1 LTHVNEH
8 IQRRNYKNRAANT
21 TALKKGHIVLNKY
34 PLWKTLM
41 VAMVVAF
48 GALYATPNLFGESP
62 AVQVS
67 GLRGVE
73 ADAATLDSIKA
84 HLEESNLSFDSIVL
98 EKGQVLTRFKN
109 TEDQLKARDVLDDNL
124 GKQFSVAL
132 NLTPNT
138 PEWLAAI
145 GGTPM
150 KLGLDLSGGVSFLME
165 VNMKEAINKAKTG
178 MVSDFRGDLRNEKI
192 RYRSVKEAGNGIVV
206 IFRKVED
213 LDAAQSLLKKRY
225 RDLLL
230 KTDDD
235 TLTLTAKM
243 TEAKLKEIREYAIQQ
258 NITIIRNRVNELGV
272 AEPLVQRQGKKHIVI
287 ELPGVQDTAK
297 AKEILNA
304 TATIEFRLVDT
315 EGDLSNALNG
325 RVPAN
330 AILLRDKDGRPSLLK
345 KRVMLTGD
353 HITDAK
359 SGFDEYSR
367 PQVNISLDSAGGSK
381 MSNGTKSNIGKPMA
395 TVFIEYKP
403 TDKRD
408 AEGNMI
414 FEKVQE
420 IISVATIQSRLGKS
434 FRITGAGSAAEA
446 HNLALLLRAGALIAP
461 IAIVEERTVGP
472 TLGAENVQL
481 GFQAILLGFGLVFI
495 FMMVY
500 YRAFGVVANLALGAN
515 LVLIVGIMSMIPGAT
530 LTLPGMAGIVLTVG
544 MAVDANVLI
553 FERIREEIRE
563 GKTIQQAIH
572 QGYDAAFST
581 IIDANITTLIAAL
594 ILFAIGTG
602 PVKGFAITL
611 SIGIITSMFTS
622 VVGTRAVV
630 NAIWG
635 GKRLDKLPI

>member
-1 LTHVNEH
+1 
-8 IQRRNYKNRAANT
+8 
-21 TALKKGHIVLNKY
+21 VLNKY

-41 VAMVVAF
+41 VAFIVAL
-48 GALYATPNLFGESP
+48 GALYATPNLFPDDP

-73 ADAATLDSIKA
+73 ANTATLDSIKEQ
-84 HLEESNLSFDSIVL
+84 LSNSDIDYKSIVL
-98 EKGQVLTRFKN
+98 EDGQVLTRFKN
-109 TEDQLKARDVLDDNL
+109 TEAQLKARDILDDSL
-124 GKQFSVAL
+124 GGKYSVAL
-132 NLTPNT
+132 NLTPAT
-138 PEWLAAI
+138 PSWLSGI
-145 GGTPM
+145 GGVPM

-165 VNMKEAINKAKTG
+165 VNMNEAINKAKDS
-178 MVSDFRGDLRNEKI
+178 MVGDFRGDLLNEKI
-192 RYRSVKEAGNGIVV
+192 RYRSVKEDGDVV
-206 IFRKVED
+206 AVKFRKVED
-213 LDAAQSLLKKRY
+213 LEQGYALLKKSY
-225 RDLLL
+225 RDLLFN
-230 KTDDD
+230 TDDD
-235 TLTLTAKM
+235 TLTLTAQM
-243 TEAKLKEIREYAIQQ
+243 TDLKLKEIREYALQQ

-315 EGDLSNALNG
+315 EGDLSAALNG
-325 RVPAN
+325 RIPPSS
-330 AILLRDKDGRPSLLK
+330 ILLTDKDGTPTLLK
-345 KRVMLTGD
+345 KRIMLTGD

-395 TVFIEYKP
+395 TIFIEYKP

-408 AEGNMI
+408 PEGNII

-420 IISVATIQSRLGKS
+420 VISVATIQARLGKS
-434 FRITGAGSAAEA
+434 FRITGSGSPAEA

-461 IAIVEERTVGP
+461 ITIVEERTVGP
-472 TLGAENVQL
+472 TLGAENVEL
-481 GFQAILLGFGLVFI
+481 GFQAILMGFGLVFI
-495 FMMVY
+495 FMAIY
-500 YRAFGVVANLALGAN
+500 YRAFGLVANAALLAN
-515 LVLIVGIMSMIPGAT
+515 LVLIVGVMSMIPGAT

-572 QGYDAAFST
+572 QGYEAAFST

-611 SIGIITSMFTS
+611 SIGILTSMFTS
-622 VVGTRAVV
+622 VVASRTIV

-635 GKRLDKLPI
+635 GKSLKKLSI

>member
-1 LTHVNEH
+1 M
-8 IQRRNYKNRAANT
+8 
-21 TALKKGHIVLNKY
+21 LNKY

-41 VAMVVAF
+41 VALIVAL
-48 GALYATPNLFGESP
+48 GALYATPNLYGEDP

-73 ADAATLDSIKA
+73 ANVTTLDEIKG
-84 HLEESNLSFDSIVL
+84 HLSDSKIDYASIVL
-98 EKGQVLTRFKN
+98 EQGQVLARFKN

-124 GKQFSVAL
+124 GKKYSVAL
-132 NLTPNT
+132 NLTPAT
-138 PEWLAAI
+138 PDWLASI
-145 GGTPM
+145 GGSPM

-165 VNMKEAINKAKTG
+165 VNMKEAINKAKEG
-178 MVSDFRGDLRNEKI
+178 MVGDFRGDLLNEKI
-192 RYRSVKEAGNGIVV
+192 RYRSVKEDGDAIVV
-206 IFRKVED
+206 KFRKIED
-213 LDAAQSLLKKRY
+213 LEQGQSLIKKRY

-230 KTDDD
+230 NTDED
-235 TLTLTAKM
+235 TLTLSAQM
-243 TEAKLKEIREYAIQQ
+243 TEAKLKEIREYALQQ

-272 AEPLVQRQGKKHIVI
+272 AEPLVQRQGQKHIVI

-315 EGDLSNALNG
+315 EGDLSAAING
-325 RVPAN
+325 RIPPSS
-330 AILLRDKDGRPSLLK
+330 ILLTDKDGKPTLLK
-345 KRVMLTGD
+345 KRIMLTGD

-403 TDKRD
+403 TDRRD
-408 AEGNMI
+408 PEGNII

-420 IISVATIQSRLGKS
+420 VISVATIQARLGKS
-434 FRITGAGSAAEA
+434 FRITGAGSQAEA

-461 IAIVEERTVGP
+461 ITIVEERTVGP

-481 GFQAILLGFGLVFI
+481 GFQAIMMGFGLVFI
-495 FMMVY
+495 FMIIY
-500 YRAFGVVANLALGAN
+500 YRAFGIVANVALGAN
-515 LVLIVGIMSMIPGAT
+515 LVLIVGVMSMIPGAT

-553 FERIREEIRE
+553 FERIREEMRE
-563 GKTIQQAIH
+563 GKSIQQSIH
-572 QGYDAAFST
+572 QGYEAAFST

-594 ILFAIGTG
+594 ILFAVGTG
-602 PVKGFAITL
+602 PVKGFAVTL

-622 VVGTRAVV
+622 VVGSRTIV

-635 GKRLDKLPI
+635 GKRLEKLSI

>member
-1 LTHVNEH
+1 
-8 IQRRNYKNRAANT
+8 
-21 TALKKGHIVLNKY
+21 VLNKY

-41 VAMVVAF
+41 VAFIVAF
-48 GALYATPNLFGESP
+48 GALYATPNLYGEDP

-73 ADAATLDSIKA
+73 ANLATLDTIKEY
-84 HLEESNLSFDSIVL
+84 LSKSNIAFSSVVL

-124 GKQFSVAL
+124 GKQYSVAL
-132 NLTPNT
+132 NLTPAT
-138 PEWLAAI
+138 PDWLSSI

-165 VNMKEAINKAKTG
+165 VNMKEAINKAKIG
-178 MVSDFRGDLRNEKI
+178 MVGDFRGDLRNEKI
-192 RYRSVKEAGNGIVV
+192 RYRSVKEKGNAIVV
-206 IFRKVED
+206 KFRKVED
-213 LDAAQSLLKKRY
+213 LEKGQSLLKKNY

-230 KTDDD
+230 NSDEN

-243 TEAKLKEIREYAIQQ
+243 TELKLKEIREYALQQ

-315 EGDLSNALNG
+315 QGDIGAAMNG
-325 RVPAN
+325 RIPASS
-330 AILLRDKDGRPSLLK
+330 ILLKEKDGTPVLLK
-345 KRVMLTGD
+345 KRIMLTGD

-408 AEGNMI
+408 PEGNII

-420 IISVATIQSRLGKS
+420 VISVATIQARLGKS
-434 FRITGAGSAAEA
+434 FRITGAGSQAEA

-481 GFQAILLGFGLVFI
+481 GFQAIMIGFGLVFI
-495 FMMVY
+495 FMIIY

-515 LVLIVGIMSMIPGAT
+515 LVLIIGVMSLIPGAT

-572 QGYDAAFST
+572 QGYEAAFST

-594 ILFAIGTG
+594 ILFAVGTG
-602 PVKGFAITL
+602 PVKGFAVTM
-611 SIGIITSMFTS
+611 SIGILTSMFTS
-622 VVGTRAVV
+622 VVGSRAIV
-630 NAIWG
+630 NAVWG
-635 GKRLDKLPI
+635 GKSLKKLSI

>member
-1 LTHVNEH
+1 
-8 IQRRNYKNRAANT
+8 
-21 TALKKGHIVLNKY
+21 VLNKY

-41 VAMVVAF
+41 VAFIVAI
-48 GALYATPNLFGESP
+48 GALYATPNLYGEDP

-73 ADAATLDSIKA
+73 ANLATLDAIKT
-84 HLEESNLSFDSIVL
+84 NLTDNNIVFTGVVL
-98 EKGQVLTRFKN
+98 EDGQVLARFKN
-109 TEDQLKARDVLDDNL
+109 TEDQLKARDVLDDQL
-124 GKQFSVAL
+124 GKEYSVAL
-132 NLTPNT
+132 NLTPAT
-138 PEWLAAI
+138 PDWLAAI

-165 VNMKEAINKAKTG
+165 VNMKEAINKAKVG
-178 MVSDFRGDLRNEKI
+178 MVGDFRGDLRNEKI
-192 RYRSVKEAGNGIVV
+192 RYRSVKEDGDAIV
-206 IFRKVED
+206 IKFRKVED
-213 LDAAQSLLKKRY
+213 LEKGESLLKKRY

-230 KTDDD
+230 TSDED
-235 TLTLTAKM
+235 TLTLSAQMTAQ
-243 TEAKLKEIREYAIQQ
+243 KLKETREYALQQ

-315 EGDLSNALNG
+315 EGDLNAALNG
-325 RVPAN
+325 RIPASS
-330 AILLRDKDGRPSLLK
+330 ILLKEKDGTPVLLK
-345 KRVMLTGD
+345 KRIMLTGD

-367 PQVNISLDSAGGSK
+367 PQVNISLDSVGGSK

-403 TDKRD
+403 TDRRD
-408 AEGNMI
+408 LEGNLI
-414 FEKVQE
+414 FEKIQE
-420 IISVATIQSRLGKS
+420 VISVATIQSRLGKS
-434 FRITGAGSAAEA
+434 FRITGAGSQTEA

-461 IAIVEERTVGP
+461 ISIVEERTVGP

-481 GFQAILLGFGLVFI
+481 GFEAILMGFGLVFI
-495 FMMVY
+495 FMIIY

-515 LVLIVGIMSMIPGAT
+515 LVLIIGIMSLIPGAT

-563 GKTIQQAIH
+563 GKSIQQAIH

-594 ILFAIGTG
+594 ILFAVGTG
-602 PVKGFAITL
+602 PVKGFAVTL
-611 SIGIITSMFTS
+611 SIGILTSMFTS

-630 NAIWG
+630 NGIWG
-635 GKRLDKLPI
+635 GKSLKKLSI

>member
-1 LTHVNEH
+1 M
-8 IQRRNYKNRAANT
+8 
-21 TALKKGHIVLNKY
+21 LNKY

-41 VAMVVAF
+41 VAIVVAL
-48 GALYATPNLFGESP
+48 GALYATPNLYGESP

-73 ADAATLDSIKA
+73 ADAATLDKIRA
-84 HLEESNLSFDSIVL
+84 HLEASNLSFDSITL
-98 EKGQVLTRFKN
+98 ESGQVLTRFKN

-138 PEWLAAI
+138 PDWLASI

-178 MVSDFRGDLRNEKI
+178 MVSDFRGDLRSEKI
-192 RYRSVKEAGNGIVV
+192 RYRSVKESNNAIVV

-213 LDAAQSLLKKRY
+213 LDAAESLLKKRY

-230 KTDDD
+230 STDDD
-235 TLTLTAKM
+235 KLTLTAKM
-243 TEAKLKEIREYAIQQ
+243 TEQKLKEIREYAIQQ

-325 RVPAN
+325 RIPAN
-330 AILLRDKDGRPSLLK
+330 SILLRDKDGRPSLLK

-403 TDKRD
+403 TGKRD
-408 AEGNMI
+408 AEGNII
-414 FEKVQE
+414 FEKIQE

-434 FRITGAGSAAEA
+434 FRITGAGSASEA

-461 IAIVEERTVGP
+461 ITIVEERTVGP
-472 TLGAENVQL
+472 TLGAENVKL
-481 GFQAILLGFGLVFI
+481 GFQSILMGFGLIFI

-515 LVLIVGIMSMIPGAT
+515 LVLIVGVMSLIPGAT

-581 IIDANITTLIAAL
+581 IIDANITTLIAAI
-594 ILFAIGTG
+594 ILYAIGTG

>member
-1 LTHVNEH
+1 M
-8 IQRRNYKNRAANT
+8 
-21 TALKKGHIVLNKY
+21 LNKY

-41 VAMVVAF
+41 VALIVAL
-48 GALYATPNLFGESP
+48 GALYATPNLYGEDP

-73 ADAATLDSIKA
+73 ANVATLDEIKGYLSDSKIDYASIA
-84 HLEESNLSFDSIVL
+84 LEQ
-98 EKGQVLTRFKN
+98 GQVLTRFKN

-124 GKQFSVAL
+124 GKKYSVAL
-132 NLTPNT
+132 NLTPAT
-138 PEWLAAI
+138 PDWLANI
-145 GGTPM
+145 GGSPM

-165 VNMKEAINKAKTG
+165 VNMNEAINKAKEG
-178 MVSDFRGDLRNEKI
+178 MVGDFRGDLLNEKI
-192 RYRSVKEAGNGIVV
+192 RYRSVKEDGDAIAVK
-206 IFRKVED
+206 FRKIED
-213 LDAAQSLLKKRY
+213 LEQGELLIKKRY
-225 RDLLL
+225 RDLLFT
-230 KTDDD
+230 TDEDS
-235 TLTLTAKM
+235 LTLTAQM
-243 TEAKLKEIREYAIQQ
+243 TDAKLKEIREYALQQ

-272 AEPLVQRQGKKHIVI
+272 AEPLVQRQGQKHIVI

-315 EGDLSNALNG
+315 EGDLSAAING
-325 RVPAN
+325 RIPPSS
-330 AILLRDKDGRPSLLK
+330 ILLTDKDGKPTLLK
-345 KRVMLTGD
+345 KRIMLTGD

-403 TDKRD
+403 TEKRD
-408 AEGNMI
+408 HEGNII

-420 IISVATIQSRLGKS
+420 VISVATIQARLGKT
-434 FRITGAGSAAEA
+434 FRITGAGSQAEA

-461 IAIVEERTVGP
+461 ITIVEERTVGP

-481 GFQAILLGFGLVFI
+481 GFQAIMMGFGLVFI
-495 FMMVY
+495 FMIIY
-500 YRAFGVVANLALGAN
+500 YRAFGIVANLALGAN

-563 GKTIQQAIH
+563 GKSIQQSIH
-572 QGYDAAFST
+572 QGYEAAFST

-602 PVKGFAITL
+602 PVKGFAVTL

-622 VVGTRAVV
+622 VVGSRTIV

-635 GKRLDKLPI
+635 GKRLEKLSI

>member
-1 LTHVNEH
+1 M
-8 IQRRNYKNRAANT
+8 
-21 TALKKGHIVLNKY
+21 LNKY

-41 VAMVVAF
+41 VAFIVAV
-48 GALYATPNLFGESP
+48 GALYATPNLYGEAP

-67 GLRGVE
+67 GKRGVE
-73 ADAATLDSIKA
+73 ANAATLDIIKA
-84 HLEESNLSFDSIVL
+84 NLAKNDIDFTHIVL

-109 TEDQLKARDVLDDNL
+109 TEQQIKARDVLDDEL
-124 GKQFSVAL
+124 GKQYSVAL
-132 NLTPNT
+132 NLTPET
-138 PEWLAAI
+138 PDWLASI
-145 GGTPM
+145 GGSPM

-165 VNMKEAINKAKTG
+165 VNMKEAINKAKVG

-192 RYRSVKEAGNGIVV
+192 RYRSVKEDGNAIVV
-206 IFRKVED
+206 NFRKVED
-213 LDAAQSLLKKRY
+213 LLAGETLLKKRY
-225 RDLLL
+225 RDLVLTTDEETLSL
-230 KTDDD
+230 K
-235 TLTLTAKM
+235 ASM
-243 TEAKLKEIREYAIQQ
+243 TEQKLKEIREYALQQ

-272 AEPLVQRQGKKHIVI
+272 AEPLVQRQGQKHIVI

-297 AKEILNA
+297 AKDILNA

-315 EGDLSNALNG
+315 TGDLSAALNG
-325 RVPAN
+325 RVPASS
-330 AILLRDKDGRPSLLK
+330 ILLTDKNGKPTLLK
-345 KRVMLTGD
+345 KRIMLTGD

-395 TVFIEYKP
+395 TVFIEYKA
-403 TDKRD
+403 TDKKD
-408 AEGNMI
+408 AEGNII

-420 IISVATIQSRLGKS
+420 VISVATIQSRLGKS
-434 FRITGAGSAAEA
+434 FRITGAGSQAEA

-461 IAIVEERTVGP
+461 ITIVEERTVGP

-481 GFQAILLGFGLVFI
+481 GFQAIMMGFGLVFI
-495 FMMVY
+495 FMIIY

-515 LVLIVGIMSMIPGAT
+515 LVLILGVMSMIPGAT

-563 GKTIQQAIH
+563 GKTIQQSIH

-594 ILFAIGTG
+594 ILFAVGTG
-602 PVKGFAITL
+602 PVKGFAVTL
-611 SIGIITSMFTS
+611 SIGIVTSMFTS

-630 NAIWG
+630 NALWG
-635 GKRLDKLPI
+635 GKRLDKLSI

>member
-1 LTHVNEH
+1 ML
-8 IQRRNYKNRAANT
+8 NR
-21 TALKKGHIVLNKY
+21 Y

-41 VAMVVAF
+41 VAFIVAV
-48 GALYATPNLFGESP
+48 GALYATPNLFPDDP

-73 ADAATLDSIKA
+73 ANAATLDSIKA
-84 HLEESNLSFDSIVL
+84 QLSEVKIDYKSIALED
-98 EKGQVLTRFKN
+98 GQVLTRFKN
-109 TEDQLKARDVLDDNL
+109 TEDQLKARDILDDNL
-124 GKQFSVAL
+124 GKQYSVAL
-132 NLTPNT
+132 NLTPAT
-138 PEWLAAI
+138 PSWLSGI

-165 VNMKEAINKAKTG
+165 VNMKEAINKAKIG
-178 MVSDFRGDLRNEKI
+178 MVADFRGDLRNEKI
-192 RYRSVKEAGNGIVV
+192 RYRSVKEVDDSIVV
-206 IFRKVED
+206 IFRTVED
-213 LDAAQSLLKKRY
+213 LEKAQSLLKKRY

-230 KTDDD
+230 NTDDD
-235 TLTLTAKM
+235 SLTLTAQM
-243 TEAKLKEIREYAIQQ
+243 TELKLKEIREYALQQ

-315 EGDLSNALNG
+315 TGDLSAALNG
-325 RVPAN
+325 RVPASS
-330 AILLRDKDGRPSLLK
+330 ILLTDKDGKPTLLK
-345 KRVMLTGD
+345 KRIMLTGD

-403 TDKRD
+403 LDKRD
-408 AEGNMI
+408 AEGNI
-414 FEKVQE
+414 RFEKVQE
-420 IISVATIQSRLGKS
+420 IISVATIQARLGKS
-434 FRITGAGSAAEA
+434 FRITGAGSQAEA

-461 IAIVEERTVGP
+461 ITIVEERTVGP
-472 TLGAENVQL
+472 TLGAENVEL
-481 GFQAILLGFGLVFI
+481 GFQAIMMGFGLVFI
-495 FMMVY
+495 FMIFY

-572 QGYDAAFST
+572 QGYEAAFST

-611 SIGIITSMFTS
+611 SIGILTSMFTS
-622 VVGTRAVV
+622 VVGSRTIV

-635 GKRLDKLPI
+635 GKSLKKLSI

>member
-1 LTHVNEH
+1 ML
-8 IQRRNYKNRAANT
+8 NR
-21 TALKKGHIVLNKY
+21 Y

-41 VAMVVAF
+41 VAFIVAI
-48 GALYATPNLFGESP
+48 GALYATPNLYGEDP

-73 ADAATLDSIKA
+73 ANVATLDTIKGHLNASSIDYA
-84 HLEESNLSFDSIVL
+84 SIVL
-98 EKGQVLTRFKN
+98 EKGQILARFKN
-109 TEDQLKARDVLDDNL
+109 TEEQLKARDVLDDNL
-124 GKQFSVAL
+124 GKQYSVAL
-132 NLTPNT
+132 NLTPAT
-138 PEWLAAI
+138 PDWLAGI

-165 VNMKEAINKAKTG
+165 VNMKEAINKAKVG
-178 MVSDFRGDLRNEKI
+178 MIADFRGDLRNEKI
-192 RYRSVKEAGNGIVV
+192 RYRSVKEVNDSIVV
-206 IFRKVED
+206 IFRKVAD
-213 LDAAQSLLKKRY
+213 LDAAKSLLKKRY
-225 RDLLL
+225 NDLLL
-230 KTDDD
+230 NTDEES
-235 TLTLTAKM
+235 LTLTAQM
-243 TEAKLKEIREYAIQQ
+243 TEVKLKEIREYALQQ

-315 EGDLSNALNG
+315 EGDLSAALNG
-325 RVPAN
+325 RVPASS
-330 AILLRDKDGRPSLLK
+330 ILLTDKDGKPTLLK
-345 KRVMLTGD
+345 KRIMLTGD

-403 TDKRD
+403 TERRD
-408 AEGNMI
+408 PEGNII

-420 IISVATIQSRLGKS
+420 VISVATIQARLGKS
-434 FRITGAGSAAEA
+434 FRITGAGSQAEA

-472 TLGAENVQL
+472 TLGAENVKL
-481 GFQAILLGFGLVFI
+481 GFQAIIMGFGLVFI
-495 FMMVY
+495 FMIIY
-500 YRAFGVVANLALGAN
+500 YRAFGIVANFALGAN
-515 LVLIVGIMSMIPGAT
+515 LVLIVGVMSLIPGAT

-594 ILFAIGTG
+594 ILFAVGTG
-602 PVKGFAITL
+602 PVKGFAVTL
-611 SIGIITSMFTS
+611 SIGILTSMFTS
-622 VVGTRAVV
+622 VVGSRTIV

-635 GKRLDKLPI
+635 GKSLKKLSI